1 MKNKMI
7 PTDFLLFKYDQG
19 SRIPGSRMGP
29 IQFFKNYRN
38 RENSRFFEIEFPK
51 GGSSIYEK
59 PLILKGVQN
68 FRIAIGGDHSI
79 TYLLVKSLFAKGKNN
94 LLIIFDAHLDYFDE
108 KSNNN
113 DVNNWNFINYIL
125 PYFKMIVVIGERNS
139 EYKRKYNNCIHLISS
154 SRCIYSMNQ
163 VKDELKQL
171 VTKFSDVYISIDLD
185 VLDPSV
191 FPSVS
196 YPIYGG
202 LNYIDL
208 ITLLKTIINNCNIK
222 AMDITEYNPMVADK
236 GYFLL
241 EQLVNEIRISLGDY
255 DAKQ

>member
-7 PTDFLLFKYDQG
+7 PTDFLLFKYDHG

-29 IQFFKNYRN
+29 IYFFKNYRN
-38 RENSRFFEIEFPK
+38 RENTNFFEIEIPNGDISVFDHA
-51 GGSSIYEK
+51 
-59 PLILKGVQN
+59 LKLKERQN

-79 TYLLVKSLFAKGKNN
+79 TYLLAKSLLDKGENN
-94 LLIIFDAHLDYFDE
+94 LLIIFDAHLDFFGE
-108 KSNNN
+108 KYIEHNIT
-113 DVNNWNFINYIL
+113 NWNFINYIL
-125 PYFKMIVVIGERNS
+125 PYFKKIIVIGERNS
-139 EYKRKYNNCIHLISS
+139 EYRYEDSDCIHLISS
-154 SRCIYSMNQ
+154 ARCIYNIGQ

-171 VTKFSDVYISIDLD
+171 MKEFLNVYVSIDLD

-202 LNYIDL
+202 LNYLDL

-222 AMDITEYNPMVADK
+222 AMDITEYNPMISDK
-236 GYFLL
+236 GFLLL
-241 EQLVNEIRISLGDY
+241 EQLVNEIRISLGDN
-255 DAKQ
+255 DVQQ